1 MEIHHEKHDG
11 TYVSKVNAVLESY
24 AELQTKGIEELIRQ
38 LNSLPEAVRTP
49 VRNNGGGHFNH
60 AIVWK
65 LMAPNAG
72 GKPTGA
78 IAEAIDQIFGNKETP
93 KGKRLLA
100 SKAVGIELKWSGW
113 GGP

>member
-1 MEIHHEKHDG
+1 M
-11 TYVSKVNAVLESY
+11 LESY

-38 LNSLPEAVRTP
+38 LNSLPEA
-49 VRNNGGGHFNH
+49 GGHFNQ